1 MAQEEKQTEVLKIG
15 TFNIAL
21 GGTKYTND
29 GKKDYREYDDRT
41 VHSNLYDISKLICK
55 NNIDLIGLQEVD
67 YLTNRVVGKQ
77 IDDTSEIVETS
88 QKYFNKA
95 YLGQFKKAMDYKQGE
110 YGNSIIF
117 KPHNLQLMKLKHY
130 IYSHKL
136 KELRSAVSIKFKYK
150 QHQLWFV
157 TTHLSYNADSA
168 MKQLK
173 ELLTKFINDYKFPT
187 IVCGDFNICFGSTQY
202 EEVKSLW
209 TEHGFVDIGP
219 FNVQKQEHM
228 FTNPRK
234 RKQKIDY
241 ILIRNMDKKGKIN
254 VQNIEIIQPKNKDN
268 EWFSDHWAL
277 VADISVANV

>member
-77 IDDTSEIVETS
+77 IDDTSEIIETS

-95 YLGQFKKAMDYKQGE
+95 YLDQFKKAMDYKQGE

-117 KPHNLQLMKLKHY
+117 KPIKLQQ
-130 IYSHKL
+130 I
-136 KELRSAVSIKFKYK
+136 LRNKFGYDAFI
-150 QHQLWFV
+150 Q
-157 TTHLSYNADSA
+157 HLSS
-168 MKQLK
+168 
-173 ELLTKFINDYKFPT
+173 
-187 IVCGDFNICFGSTQY
+187 
-202 EEVKSLW
+202 EV
-209 TEHGFVDIGP
+209 E
-219 FNVQKQEHM
+219 
-228 FTNPRK
+228 
-234 RKQKIDY
+234 
-241 ILIRNMDKKGKIN
+241 
-254 VQNIEIIQPKNKDN
+254 
-268 EWFSDHWAL
+268 
-277 VADISVANV
+277 